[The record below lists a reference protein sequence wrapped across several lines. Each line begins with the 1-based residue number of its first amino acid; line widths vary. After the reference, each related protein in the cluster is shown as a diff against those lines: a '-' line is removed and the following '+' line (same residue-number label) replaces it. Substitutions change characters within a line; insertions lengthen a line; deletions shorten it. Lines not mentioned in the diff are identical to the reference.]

1 MCASAY
7 ECMRACLRLYTH
19 VYTYIFEESA
29 REWLKFYEAT
39 VPVPVPYTIL
49 ELGLY
54 IAKAD
59 IAIIHTRIMRKVLVF
74 AHSIPFLYIHMYSV
88 RIFAKKKSQRADAR
102 AHTHTR
108 CDSYSMHA
116 HTYVCATGIQS
127 RKMDSANVVHCWW
140 CTVHKCVYSIFI
152 FVCKKKRRRYG
163 GESTDKQS
171 RIDSIFLAALYELYD
186 IDKTCTQKHTHQHA
200 RNLYAAPYVYI

>member
-88 RIFAKKKSQRADAR
+88 RIFAKKNRKERTRAR
-102 AHTHTR
+102 THTR
-108 CDSYSMHA
+108 DATHTVCMHTHMCVRRAYSREKWIRQTSFIADGVLYINAYIVYLYLCARKREEDMVANRPTNSHA
-116 HTYVCATGIQS
+116 SIQYF
-127 RKMDSANVVHCWW
+127 W
-140 CTVHKCVYSIFI
+140 
-152 FVCKKKRRRYG
+152 RRYM
-163 GESTDKQS
+163 SCMT
-171 RIDSIFLAALYELYD
+171 
-186 IDKTCTQKHTHQHA
+186 
-200 RNLYAAPYVYI
+200 